1 MTTKASPKTRWG
13 ISRFGGSSATLIST
27 SLGIGLVLS
36 VIAGLLF
43 ARLNASEQFTL
54 VATIMSAC
62 LLPVL
67 SAACW
72 ALLVDRDSLKGATK
86 NPEISVESQWYDKA
100 AIGVFQDL
108 LIICG
113 LGAALFSFVQVS
125 VSLGLTLVGILLVV
139 LADFA
144 LRYLFIKR
152 AQS

>member
-13 ISRFGGSSATLIST
+13 ISRFGGSSATLIGT

-36 VIAGLLF
+36 TGAGLLF

-54 VATIMSAC
+54 AAVIMTAC
-62 LLPVL
+62 LLPAL
-67 SAACW
+67 STACW
-72 ALLVDRDSLKGATK
+72 ALLVDRDSLKGVTK

-125 VSLGLTLVGILLVV
+125 VSLGLTLAGIVLVAMV
-139 LADFA
+139 DFA
-144 LRYLFIKR
+144 LRYLIIKK
-152 AQS
+152 AQG